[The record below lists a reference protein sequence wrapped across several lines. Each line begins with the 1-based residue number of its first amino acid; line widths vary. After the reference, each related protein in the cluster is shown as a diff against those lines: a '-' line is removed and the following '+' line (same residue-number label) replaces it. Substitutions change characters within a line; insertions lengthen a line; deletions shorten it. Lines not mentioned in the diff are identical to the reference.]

1 MRRKI
6 LFTALFV
13 FITWAA
19 TSCEDLMQCK
29 KCRLV
34 STDLIT
40 GEVTYDPNETEYCGT
55 SLAAIEATPPK
66 TVGNVTTEYVCR

>member
-1 MRRKI
+1 MKRRI
-6 LFTALFV
+6 LYTALFI
-13 FITWAA
+13 FISWAV

-34 STDLIT
+34 STDKLT
-40 GEVTYDPNETEYCGT
+40 GQVTYDPNETEYCGAYLIT
-55 SLAAIEATPPK
+55 IESTPPK